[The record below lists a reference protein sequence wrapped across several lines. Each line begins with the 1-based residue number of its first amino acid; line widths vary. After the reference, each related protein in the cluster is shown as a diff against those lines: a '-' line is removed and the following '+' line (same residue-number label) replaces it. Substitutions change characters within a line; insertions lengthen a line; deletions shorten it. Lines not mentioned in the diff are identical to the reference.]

1 MAIVFEDDKP
11 KKSTI
16 KFEDDSSK
24 IPTGGEKTV
33 PLKGELAGEPKFL
46 ESFLQTAQ
54 MIPEV
59 GLLAGAAKF
68 GSAGTRLA
76 PYAERFAEAVV
87 PKSLSGLLGAT
98 TAAGMTGVGGEAART
113 VAARKGASPQKQET
127 IKELTEMGL
136 GLGTAG
142 AVKGGQ
148 ALAKGA
154 KALTGAPFREAA
166 GGLQTSAKTLA
177 EQLAAQER
185 LSGRE
190 LVSKQRQARLRAGE
204 EVQTAEQQAAQAK
217 TQLGTPQDPSATG
230 SSLVNDIKGVS
241 DVKRQQRA
249 TLADQTYTAA
259 FDAARAKQAN
269 RDFWQTSKSGQDFF
283 TTLENKIKTSDTT
296 NVSSAEE
303 SEIKNII
310 GELRGKVTGRG
321 TKSVYDPQKGIVE
334 VPGDPIHAPADIKVV
349 VEQLRKL
356 REAERGFPPQ
366 GFEAITK
373 GRAKAM
379 AKSLEESI
387 AKWDDGLR
395 KADQTYKAMS
405 ERLYPEESRR
415 AKAVLA
421 RQKYDVNQLAA
432 DPVNAPKKFFQSKQ
446 GIEDLT
452 NLLDGDTN
460 KVAQYAN
467 QHVINELSA
476 IKTAK
481 EAEKWVTNKT
491 NKDWMNAV
499 PGLRQRAEDYVKQ
512 LLEAETKGKSAEDMR
527 KRLKSAGRGNLRDA
541 INKVR
546 ELESQAFAMEYADPS
561 KVGSL
566 ARQFSQKLKKENLA
580 SPAQIADLERQ
591 IADVES
597 KFEGKQRAQ
606 RMAVLAAKYSSL
618 GYGAWEAVRILGGK

>member
-1 MAIVFEDDKP
+1 M
-11 KKSTI
+11 
-16 KFEDDSSK
+16 
-24 IPTGGEKTV
+24 
-33 PLKGELAGEPKFL
+33 
-46 ESFLQTAQ
+46 
-54 MIPEV
+54 
-59 GLLAGAAKF
+59 
-68 GSAGTRLA
+68 
-76 PYAERFAEAVV
+76 
-87 PKSLSGLLGAT
+87 
-98 TAAGMTGVGGEAART
+98 
-113 VAARKGASPQKQET
+113 
-127 IKELTEMGL
+127 
-136 GLGTAG
+136 
-142 AVKGGQ
+142 
-148 ALAKGA
+148 KGA

-185 LSGRE
+185 VSGRE
-190 LVSKQRQARLRAGE
+190 LVSKQRQARLRAGQ

-217 TQLGTPQDPSATG
+217 AQLGRPQDPSTTG

-259 FDAARAKQAN
+259 FDSARAKQAN
-269 RDFWQTSKSGQDFF
+269 RDFWQTSPSGQNFF

-310 GELRGKVTGRG
+310 NELRGKVTGRG
-321 TKSVYDPQKGIVE
+321 TKSVYDPAKGIVE
-334 VPGDPIHAPADIKVV
+334 VPGDPIYAPADIKVV

-387 AKWDDGLR
+387 ANWDDGLR

-452 NLLDGDTN
+452 NLLDGDSN

-476 IKTAK
+476 KKTAK
-481 EAEKWVTNKT
+481 EAENWVTDKN

-512 LLEAETKGKSAEDMR
+512 LLEAETKGKSAEEMR
-527 KRLKSAGRGNLRDA
+527 KRLKTAGKGNLRDA

-566 ARQFSQKLKKENLA
+566 ARQFAQKLKKEDLA

-591 IADVES
+591 IADVEA

>member
-1 MAIVFEDDKP
+1 MTREYAPDDTPAP
-11 KKSTI
+11 KREYAS
-16 KFEDDSSK
+16 DVAQ

-33 PLKGELAGEPKFL
+33 PLKGELAGEPKFM

-54 MIPEV
+54 MVPEV
-59 GLLAGAAKF
+59 GLLAGAARF
-68 GSAGTRLA
+68 GSTGTKLA
-76 PYAERFAEAVV
+76 PYFERFAEAVI
-87 PKSLSGLLGAT
+87 PKTLTGATTAT
-98 TAAGMTGVGGEAART
+98 TAAGMTGVGGEAVKT
-113 VAARKGASPQKQET
+113 VLERKGVSPKKAEAAKQ
-127 IKELTEMGL
+127 LTEMGL

-142 AVKGGQ
+142 LAKGGQ
-148 ALAKGA
+148 ALVKGA
-154 KALTGAPFREAA
+154 KALTGSPFREAA

-185 LSGRE
+185 VSGRE
-190 LVSKQRQARLRAGE
+190 LVSKQRQARLRAGQ

-217 TQLGTPQDPSATG
+217 AQLGRPQDPSTTG

-241 DVKRQQRA
+241 DVNRQQRV

-259 FDAARAKQAN
+259 FDSARAKQAN
-269 RDFWQTSKSGQDFF
+269 GDFWQTSPSGQNFF

-310 GELRGKVTGRG
+310 GELRGKVIGRG
-321 TKSVYDPQKGIVE
+321 TKSVYDPAKGIVE
-334 VPGDPIHAPADIKVV
+334 VPGDPIYAPADIKVV

-373 GRAKAM
+373 GRAKAV

-387 AKWDDGLR
+387 ANWDDGLR

-476 IKTAK
+476 KKTAK
-481 EAEKWVTNKT
+481 EAENWVTDKN

-512 LLEAETKGKSAEDMR
+512 LLEAETKGKSAEEMR
-527 KRLKSAGRGNLRDA
+527 KRLKTAGKGNLRDA

-566 ARQFSQKLKKENLA
+566 ARQFAQKLKKEDLA

-591 IADVES
+591 IADVEA

>member
-1 MAIVFEDDKP
+1 MTREYAPDDTPAP
-11 KKSTI
+11 KREYAS
-16 KFEDDSSK
+16 DVAQ

-33 PLKGELAGEPKFL
+33 PLKGELAGEPKFM

-54 MIPEV
+54 MVPEV
-59 GLLAGAAKF
+59 GLLAGAARF
-68 GSAGTRLA
+68 GSTGTKLA
-76 PYAERFAEAVV
+76 PYFERFAEAVI
-87 PKSLSGLLGAT
+87 PKTLTGATTAT
-98 TAAGMTGVGGEAART
+98 TAAGMTGVGGEAVKT
-113 VAARKGASPQKQET
+113 VLERKGVSPKKAEAAKQ
-127 IKELTEMGL
+127 LTEMGL

-142 AVKGGQ
+142 LAKGGQ
-148 ALAKGA
+148 ALVKGA
-154 KALTGAPFREAA
+154 KALTGSPFREAA

-185 LSGRE
+185 VSGRE
-190 LVSKQRQARLRAGE
+190 LVSKQRQARLRAGQ

-217 TQLGTPQDPSATG
+217 AQLGRPQDPSTTG

-259 FDAARAKQAN
+259 FDSARAKQAN
-269 RDFWQTSKSGQDFF
+269 RDFWQTSPSGQNFF

-310 GELRGKVTGRG
+310 NELRGKVTGRG
-321 TKSVYDPQKGIVE
+321 TKSVYDPAKGIVE
-334 VPGDPIHAPADIKVV
+334 VPGDPIYAPADIKVV

-387 AKWDDGLR
+387 ANWDDGLR

-476 IKTAK
+476 KKTAK
-481 EAEKWVTNKT
+481 EAENWVTDKN

-512 LLEAETKGKSAEDMR
+512 LLEAETKGKSAEEMR
-527 KRLKSAGRGNLRDA
+527 KRLKTAGKGNLRDA

-566 ARQFSQKLKKENLA
+566 ARQFAQKLKKEDLA

-591 IADVES
+591 IADVEA

>member
-1 MAIVFEDDKP
+1 MTREYAPDDTPAP
-11 KKSTI
+11 KREYAS
-16 KFEDDSSK
+16 DVAQ

-54 MIPEV
+54 MVPEV
-59 GLLAGAAKF
+59 GLLAGAARF
-68 GSAGTRLA
+68 GSAGTKLA
-76 PYAERFAEAVV
+76 PYFERFAEAVI
-87 PKSLSGLLGAT
+87 PKTLGGAAAAT
-98 TAAGMTGVGGEAART
+98 TAAGLTGVGGEAART
-113 VAARKGASPQKQET
+113 VAARKGASPQKQEA
-127 IKELTEMGL
+127 IKQLTEMGL

-148 ALAKGA
+148 ALMKGA

-185 LSGRE
+185 VSGRE
-190 LVSKQRQARLRAGE
+190 LVSKQRQARLRAGQ

-217 TQLGTPQDPSATG
+217 AQLGRPQDPSTTG
-230 SSLVNDIKGVS
+230 SSLVNDIKSVS

-259 FDAARAKQAN
+259 FDSARAKQAN
-269 RDFWQTSKSGQDFF
+269 RDFWQTSPSGQDFF

-310 GELRGKVTGRG
+310 NELRGKVTGRG
-321 TKSVYDPQKGIVE
+321 TKSVYDPAKGIVE
-334 VPGDPIHAPADIKVV
+334 VPGDPIYAPADIKVV

-387 AKWDDGLR
+387 ANWDDGLR

-476 IKTAK
+476 KKTAK
-481 EAEKWVTNKT
+481 EAENWVTDKN

-512 LLEAETKGKSAEDMR
+512 LLEAETKGKSAEEMR
-527 KRLKSAGRGNLRDA
+527 KRLKTAGRGNLRDA

-566 ARQFSQKLKKENLA
+566 ARQFAQKLKKEDLA

-591 IADVES
+591 IADVEA